1 MLCSGGNDYT
11 FITETLTF
19 EVGGPLQMIIPV
31 PTIGDNINEGT
42 ETFLGVLS
50 APSRGARIE
59 DGTATVTI
67 LGECVYN
74 EVLGAIHCGRAGNS
88 H

>member
-1 MLCSGGNDYT
+1 M
-11 FITETLTF
+11 
-19 EVGGPLQMIIPV
+19 VIPV

-67 LGECVYN
+67 TGKCV
-74 EVLGAIHCGRAGNS
+74 
-88 H
+88 